1 MKYLIILAVMML
13 AFMSSA
19 NADECASLVGRIVQL
34 ENAQFTSRSP
44 SGNIYFLKHQL
55 SHEISVNCGADS
67 LGPMIGID
75 FDQVPFPSEPM
86 FLLTARL
93 GAMLTGISQPVLLKA
108 LHSCHQEALRE
119 TRAEEADRDMTHGV
133 QLECHAFTR
142 DGGASAFFIS
152 TDISAK

>member
-1 MKYLIILAVMML
+1 MKYLIVLAVMML

-19 NADECASLVGRIVQL
+19 NADECAALVGRIVQQ

-44 SGNIYFLKHQL
+44 SGNIYFLKHRL

-93 GAMLTGISQPVLLKA
+93 GSMLTGISQPVLLKA
-108 LHSCHQEALRE
+108 LHSIKGDACRGSRQGYDAR
-119 TRAEEADRDMTHGV
+119 RAA
-133 QLECHAFTR
+133 
-142 DGGASAFFIS
+142 
-152 TDISAK
+152 